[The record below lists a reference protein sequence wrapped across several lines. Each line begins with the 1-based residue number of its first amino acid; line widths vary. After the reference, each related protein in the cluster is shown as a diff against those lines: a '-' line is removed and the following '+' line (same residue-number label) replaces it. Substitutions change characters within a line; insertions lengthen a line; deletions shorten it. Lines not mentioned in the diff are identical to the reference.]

1 MEERS
6 SYKSASFQVATEALS
21 CFWGPLYSAARLP
34 PQGTNSKFGSAS
46 EFSCLSFD
54 GFVPHFLFLQS
65 QQEEFGRA
73 DIERRGEWPC
83 SERAGNALFRS
94 HPTLLQLNN
103 GFSLMSRAR
112 HLTFALEVS
121 ISLGVYTREPVPAR
135 NQYIH
140 YRTLRNWVPSYLS
153 RKEALELLLLI
164 PRLSHFSSFFMV
176 ALSNFRIF
184 FKSNLSW
191 NCTGNFYPQYPAI
204 ISWKK

>member
-21 CFWGPLYSAARLP
+21 CFLGTSLLSSQIAASGNQLQIRIRFRVLL
-34 PQGTNSKFGSAS
+34 SLFRWLRSS
-46 EFSCLSFD
+46 FSLLA
-54 GFVPHFLFLQS
+54 VPT
-65 QQEEFGRA
+65 
-73 DIERRGEWPC
+73 RRIRPSGH
-83 SERAGNALFRS
+83 RKTRRVTMQRTRRKRFFRS

-140 YRTLRNWVPSYLS
+140 YRTLRN
-153 RKEALELLLLI
+153 
-164 PRLSHFSSFFMV
+164 
-176 ALSNFRIF
+176 
-184 FKSNLSW
+184 
-191 NCTGNFYPQYPAI
+191 
-204 ISWKK
+204 